1 MHRTRRTLGITS
13 LSILALVLSSPAHG
27 VDLAGRK
34 DVAGST
40 DHRMISRYPGSVI
53 VNYLARDYDA
63 FRMPK
68 GPATREGGEWAFSEA
83 ADLEGRLTRI
93 RYVAPQER
101 SSLEVFR
108 NYESSLREAG
118 FEIGSTCAG
127 GECGNIAGLLP
138 RMKDDRG
145 TDLMGENQRHLSA
158 VARTPE
164 ADVQVSLLVLE
175 NNVNW
180 LRGHPVV
187 QLDVI
192 ETTAME
198 TGLVEVDLSA
208 DEMARQIER
217 DGHVAIYGIH
227 FDLDSDVVKPDS
239 KPVIAELGRLLQN
252 RPGLSLLVVGHT
264 DAQGDLAYN
273 MDLSRRRAAAVV
285 AALVEE
291 HGIARSRLEPHG
303 VGYLAPVASNS
314 GEKGRA
320 MNRRVELVEKE

>member
-1 MHRTRRTLGITS
+1 MPRTRRTPLVATLSVLAIALTS
-13 LSILALVLSSPAHG
+13 PLHG
-27 VDLAGRK
+27 ANLEGRE
-34 DVAGST
+34 DVAGSA

-68 GPATREGGEWAFSEA
+68 GPATRDGGEWAFSEA

-93 RYVAPQER
+93 RYAVPRDR

-108 NYESSLREAG
+108 NYERSLREAG

-127 GECGNIAGLLP
+127 GDCGNLAGLLP

-145 TDLMGENQRHLSA
+145 TDLMGENLRHLSA

-164 ADVQVSLLVLE
+164 ADVHVSLLVLE
-175 NNVNW
+175 NNINW
-180 LRGHPVV
+180 LDGHPVV

-192 ETTAME
+192 ETTPME

-217 DGHVAIYGIH
+217 DGHVAVYGIH
-227 FDLDSDVVKPDS
+227 FDLDSDVVKPGS
-239 KPVIAELGRLLQN
+239 RPVIAEVGRLLKA

-273 MDLSRRRAAAVV
+273 LDLSRRRAAAVV
-285 AALVEE
+285 AALVDE
-291 HGIARSRLEPHG
+291 HGIDRSRLEPHG
-303 VGYLAPVASNS
+303 VGYLAPVASNA

-320 MNRRVELVEKE
+320 MNRRVELVEQ